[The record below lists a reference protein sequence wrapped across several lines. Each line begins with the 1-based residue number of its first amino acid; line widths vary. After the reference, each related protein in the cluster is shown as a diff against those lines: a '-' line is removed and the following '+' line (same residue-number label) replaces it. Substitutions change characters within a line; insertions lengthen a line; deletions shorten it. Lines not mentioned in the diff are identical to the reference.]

1 MEVLGTDGLQA
12 SASCRKLAA
21 GGKNRMSSVASS
33 TRKTFPSIDG
43 VMVPVHTNS
52 LSDVV
57 VARLKAD
64 R

>member
-1 MEVLGTDGLQA
+1 MLGTDGLQA

-21 GGKNRMSSVASS
+21 GGKNRMSRGARS
-33 TRKTFPSIDG
+33 TRKAFPSIDG
-43 VMVPVHTNS
+43 VMVQVHTNS